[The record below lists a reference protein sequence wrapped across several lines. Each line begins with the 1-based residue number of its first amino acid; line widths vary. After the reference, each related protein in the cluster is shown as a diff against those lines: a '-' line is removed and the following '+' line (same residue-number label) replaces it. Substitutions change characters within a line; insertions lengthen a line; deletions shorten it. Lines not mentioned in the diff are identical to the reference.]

1 MKMKFLM
8 AASISLAACFSLVS
22 CSKSGTPAPTPDP
35 VTSITLSATKTIIK
49 NDGIDKTSFMV
60 KDNNGNDVT
69 SKCSFY
75 QDGNQISGSSFTS
88 TTEGSY
94 DFTAT
99 MENFT
104 SNVVTIQ
111 VQATALSFTR
121 KVYVEDFTG
130 AWCGWCPLMAWN
142 LDSMRAADP
151 RVIVSAVHDDVGSS
165 SNDPYGYANASSI
178 EDLVPNFQGFP
189 TAFVNRKTVTDQFKV
204 IQSVPNALSK
214 PANAG
219 LQIETTLN
227 GNTLSAKVT
236 TGFSADYST
245 STIKLAIMLVE
256 DGLLSTQHN
265 YYYHSHYVPP
275 TSPLYQNSTLY
286 NWENDGVLRAYAT
299 DVRGDDV
306 PSASTTINNVSY
318 NKTVSFDLSGYNASN
333 CRVIAMVILAT
344 GTTTEVLNVQDV
356 KAGENQLFD

>member
-1 MKMKFLM
+1 MKFLY
-8 AASISLAACFSLVS
+8 AALISFIVSMSLVS
-22 CSKSGTPAPTPDP
+22 CSKSDTPNPGPGP
-35 VTSITLSATKTIIK
+35 VTSITLTASKTTIK
-49 NDGIDKTSFMV
+49 NDGIDKTSFLV

-69 SKCSFY
+69 ATCSIY
-75 QDGNQISGSSFTS
+75 QDGNKISGSSFTS
-88 TTEGSY
+88 TVEGSF
-94 DFTAT
+94 DFTASL
-99 MENFT
+99 NSLT
-104 SNVVTIQ
+104 SNSVTIT
-111 VQATALSFTR
+111 VKASAISFTR

-151 RVIVSAVHDDVGSS
+151 RVIFAAVHDDVGNAA
-165 SNDPYGYANASSI
+165 NDPFGTSYANDI
-178 EDLVPNFQGFP
+178 ENLVPNFQGFP

-214 PANAG
+214 SANAG
-219 LQIETTLN
+219 LQIETTLS

-236 TGFSADYST
+236 TGFSSDYSG

-265 YYYHSHYVPP
+265 YYYHSQYVPP
-275 TSPLYQNSTLY
+275 TSPLWQNSDLFS
-286 NWENDGVLRAYAT
+286 WRNDGVLRLYAT
-299 DVRGDDV
+299 DIKGDDV

-318 NKTVSFDLSGYNASN
+318 NKTVSFNLTGYNTAN
-333 CRVIAMVILAT
+333 CRVIAMIISAT

-356 KAGENQLFD
+356 KAGESQLFD